1 MPRRALPGPL
11 DASEEARDGTEWG
24 VFGVPGSLH
33 GARGFSPL
41 RTSLPIRAFSFP
53 GATERRC
60 GFRRGHRLSPQPV
73 YLGPPFAL
81 RRGVFLGS
89 DVSRFYRADRM
100 FRGRGFPSSLGRFA
114 RLFRFACRHPWFF
127 RSTGEGRIP
136 SGRYPLVV
144 AAGFGKL

>member
-24 VFGVPGSLH
+24 VFGVPGPLH

-41 RTSLPIRAFSFP
+41 RTLLPIRAFSFP

-73 YLGPPFAL
+73 YLSHL
-81 RRGVFLGS
+81 FLAEEGDS
-89 DVSRFYRADRM
+89 GARVSRFLS
-100 FRGRGFPSSLGRFA
+100 RGWGLPRKRLPSSLGRA
-114 RLFRFACRHPWFF
+114 SRDIGVR
-127 RSTGEGRIP
+127 G
-136 SGRYPLVV
+136 
-144 AAGFGKL
+144 